1 MPKLLGFDNNDRF
14 NLTMALIAWLSRQDG
29 SPTVAEAAEHF
40 GATEKDILKSVTDI
54 NQVTPDVL
62 DMEYG
67 MAIVDLDDLDDGV
80 LTLLEARHLSDVPRL
95 SNRQGSALM
104 TGLTYLATLPEF
116 DNDADLQ
123 QLLKLLGG
131 GLESGQ
137 NLVELVQQPVD
148 PDVAVLREALMAGK
162 RIRCE
167 YINQTGE
174 LRTRELDP
182 LRIDPRP
189 DHWYLR
195 AWCVDSQ
202 MVKNFRLDRMKNA
215 VLTATDIAEEARK
228 ALTDEDALYIANET
242 DTEVLVEVDPEAYR
256 LIAESNDVSAIVAKE
271 GNQGTV
277 RATIRVGYLPNIGH
291 LIARYGGAARV
302 IAPQE
307 AVEHAAAFAR
317 NALGESSDGNKNVE

>member
-1 MPKLLGFDNNDRF
+1 MPKLIGFDNNDRF
-14 NLTMALIAWLSRQDG
+14 NLTMALIAWLSRHDG
-29 SPTVAEAAEHF
+29 QPTIAEAAAHF
-40 GATEKDILKSVTDI
+40 GATERDITRSAKDINWITPNVGFMEEGVAYLDPDSLAEGILDI
-54 NQVTPDVL
+54 S
-62 DMEYG
+62 
-67 MAIVDLDDLDDGV
+67 AIDYFADIVK
-80 LTLLEARHLSDVPRL
+80 LSG
-95 SNRQGSALM
+95 RQGSAVL
-104 TGLTYLATLPEF
+104 TGLTYLATIPEF
-116 DNDADLQ
+116 EGDPDLQ
-123 QLLKLLGG
+123 ALLGLLG
-131 GLESGQ
+131 SGLESGH
-137 NLVELVQQPVD
+137 NVVELVQEPVD
-148 PDVAVLREALMAGK
+148 PDVPVLREALLAGK

-195 AWCVDSQ
+195 AWCVDSK

-215 VLTATDIAEEARK
+215 TLTEIDIAEEALK

-256 LIAESNDVSAIVAKE
+256 LIAESNDVFALVGKHS
-271 GNQGTV
+271 NQGTV

-307 AVEHAAAFAR
+307 AIDYVAAFAR
-317 NALGESSDGNKNVE
+317 EALGEASEVPESAD